1 MTGRR
6 AFACEVVWDA
16 DGTVASGTDP
26 LILLL
31 GQMYWLGLSSVL
43 LTMTPETGIAFLK
56 HEATERREMSR
67 TFNKM
72 SALCFVNLL
81 LNIATSY
88 LQLSC

>member
-31 GQMYWLGLSSVL
+31 GQMYWLDLSSVL
-43 LTMTPETGIAFLK
+43 LTTTPETGIAFLK
-56 HEATERREMSR
+56 HEAIERKGNVKNFQQDVSPV
-67 TFNKM
+67 F
-72 SALCFVNLL
+72 C
-81 LNIATSY
+81 
-88 LQLSC
+88 